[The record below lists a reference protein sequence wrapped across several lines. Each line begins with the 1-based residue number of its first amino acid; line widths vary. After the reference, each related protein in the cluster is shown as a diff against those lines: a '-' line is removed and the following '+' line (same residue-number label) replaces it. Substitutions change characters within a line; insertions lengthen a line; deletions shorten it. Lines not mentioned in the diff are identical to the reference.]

1 MYISSEQLEDS
12 LQKLDPVHPFFGIS
26 FLAFKLL
33 DLPVGSPESVDIAGQ
48 ETAILE
54 EYYNPLPN
62 SAYYYVPLRSI
73 GPKNRWVSKKKYPP
87 SGLQK
92 TRTTTFKDV
101 FLHPSKNEWA
111 WAPDYIAKLSAHLQ
125 DHAKIP
131 AFDLAVWMLRDH
143 EWANDTE
150 PEDIIS
156 YFFTI
161 FNITKYERDI
171 LFDTRIGKSLF
182 SSYPF
187 SEEPT
192 TWKNLR
198 QMIGTPRDASPEEGG
213 GLEYIELIGVG
224 PVKDLELDF
233 TQRLNIITGDN
244 GLGKTFL
251 LECAWWAL
259 SGQWADPTQ
268 PAYPRPDSMATS
280 ISFQISGSLT
290 KPRKV
295 FFNRNTLSWP
305 LPDEKRPVLPGIVIY
320 SRVDG
325 SAMIWDPAKHYWSV
339 ESDRARGLITLNA
352 IRLTQE
358 NIWNGYELETY
369 GGRTQFICNGLIKDW
384 STWQYRQPTGTFNT
398 FTRVLRRLSP
408 HPQEITLV
416 PGEPTRMSRDAREI
430 PTLKLPYG
438 DVPIVLL
445 SAGIKRILSLA
456 YLLVWAWEEHKEASK
471 QIGKPVQSK
480 IVIIIDEM
488 EAHLHPQW
496 QRTIVPALLD
506 VIELL
511 EARLEVQLI
520 IATHSPLVM
529 ASVEP
534 FYDVATDKLF
544 TLDLVRQ
551 ELEVREIP
559 YMKRGSADA
568 WLQSE
573 VFDLKRAYSVDA
585 ENAMIDAKKLQ
596 LKDKPDPAE
605 VQEVSDR
612 LVKYLPP
619 LDAFWP
625 RWKFFAEQYGVSL

>member
-12 LQKLDPVHPFFGIS
+12 LKQLDPVHPFFGIS

-33 DLPVGSPESVDIAGQ
+33 DLPIGTPEAVDIADQ

-54 EYYNPLPN
+54 DYYNPLPN

-73 GPKNRWVSKKKYPP
+73 GPKRRWVSKKKYPP

-92 TRTTTFKDV
+92 TRTTTFKDA

-111 WAPDYIAKLSAHLQ
+111 WAPDYLAKLSAHLQ

-131 AFDLAVWMLRDH
+131 AFHLAVWMLKDH
-143 EWANDTE
+143 EWPNGTE
-150 PEDIIS
+150 PEDIVE
-156 YFFTI
+156 YFFTTFSI
-161 FNITKYERDI
+161 LQQERDA
-171 LFDTRIGKSLF
+171 LFDTIIDKTLF
-182 SSYPF
+182 SAYLLSD
-187 SEEPT
+187 EPT
-192 TWKNLR
+192 TWKNLI
-198 QMIGTPRDASPEEGG
+198 QMTGTPPDASPDEGG
-213 GLEYIELIGVG
+213 GLESIELIGVG
-224 PVKDLELDF
+224 PVKHLELDF
-233 TQRLNIITGDN
+233 AQRLNIITGDN

-259 SGQWADPTQ
+259 SGQWSDPTQ
-268 PAYPRPDSMATS
+268 PAYPRPDSVGTA

-295 FFNRNTLSWP
+295 FFNRNTLTWP

-352 IRLTQE
+352 IRLNQE
-358 NIWNGYELETY
+358 NIWNGYEIDSY
-369 GGRTQFICNGLIKDW
+369 GGKKQFISNGLIDDW
-384 STWQYRQPTGTFNT
+384 STWQYRQPTGTFDT

-408 HPQEITLV
+408 HPKEITLI
-416 PGEPTRMSRDAREI
+416 PGEPTRMSRDARVI

-534 FYDVATDKLF
+534 FYNVETDKLF
-544 TLDLVRQ
+544 TLDLNGQ

-559 YMKRGSADA
+559 YIKRGSADA

-585 ENAMIDAKKLQ
+585 ENALIDAKKLQ
-596 LKDKPDPAE
+596 SMDKPDPEE

-619 LDAFWP
+619 LDGFWP
-625 RWKFFAEQYGVSL
+625 RWKFFAEQHGASL